1 MHSLVTK
8 QSIHKH
14 CTAIHIC
21 SSSLIEER
29 EAHVGILFL
38 FLLLFGLPLGSSST
52 SSWGSSTSSS
62 TSSWGSATGTNVD
75 DEVLN
80 RLLLNELGEEGWPV
94 WLYLDTGRLGEGGNF
109 VSLGKCVWER
119 GRI

>member
-21 SSSLIEER
+21 SSCLIEER

-38 FLLLFGLPLGSSST
+38 FLLLFGLLLGSSST